1 MATKYKVKNTNKN
14 STEARM
20 IKEEPLVGRGK
31 ILLLLIFGTLVIAGV
46 YIVAISVQFAPIFH
60 IYWILTAI
68 LFCVYLYLKQR
79 RDLFYQKA
87 SDTEKLD
94 EKFLISDRKRRKQL
108 KYLLLVLLPFLFT
121 IIGDA
126 IYLFYLQDLNLV
138 QSIKNLFGA

>member
-14 STEARM
+14 STEAGT
-20 IKEEPLVGRGK
+20 IKEEPLIGKGK

-46 YIVAISVQFAPIFH
+46 YIVAISMQFAPIFH